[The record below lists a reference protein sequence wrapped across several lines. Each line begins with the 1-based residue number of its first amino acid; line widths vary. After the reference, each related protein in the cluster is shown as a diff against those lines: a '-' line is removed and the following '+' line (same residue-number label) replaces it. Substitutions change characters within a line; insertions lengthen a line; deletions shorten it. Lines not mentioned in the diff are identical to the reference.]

1 VGTERIGQTDRAEL
15 EAFRCAT
22 ADSVPSQEAERAI
35 RKLMPNQLQVGGIEG
50 RGFREPGGELSAVIF
65 FTPSPSIWRVH
76 ILATDVR
83 FRHRKRALRLKR
95 DLATEATGSGAS
107 ALSSVVDAT
116 NGPMLAMNRK
126 LSAICEPRADGYVVC
141 TIPLGPQPTPGPAS
155 ST

>member
-1 VGTERIGQTDRAEL
+1 VGTERIGQENRAEL

-22 ADSVPSQEAERAI
+22 ADSVPSQEMERAI
-35 RKLMPNQLQVGGIEG
+35 RKHMANQLQVGGIEG

-65 FTPSPSIWRVH
+65 FTPSPSIWRIH

-116 NGPMLAMNRK
+116 NGPMLALNRK
-126 LSAICEPRADGYVVC
+126 LSAICEPRADDFIVC
-141 TIPLGPQPTPGPAS
+141 TIPLRRQPTPGPAS